1 MDADTAYKAGFLN
14 RVVPLNQL
22 KDEVT
27 SFASRLSQGPTK
39 AYGKMK
45 KIVNDSF
52 HLTLEQVLE
61 QERLTQV
68 LMVETRDHQEGISAF
83 KEKRKPLFHGK

>member
-1 MDADTAYKAGFLN
+1 MRSHPLQVAYH
-14 RVVPLNQL
+14 
-22 KDEVT
+22 KDQ
-27 SFASRLSQGPTK
+27 RK
-39 AYGKMK
+39 RMGKWK

-83 KEKRKPLFHGK
+83 KEKRKPLFQGK

>member
-1 MDADTAYKAGFLN
+1 M
-14 RVVPLNQL
+14 PLNQL

-83 KEKRKPLFHGK
+83 KEKRKPLFQGK

>member
-1 MDADTAYKAGFLN
+1 MQAAYHKD
-14 RVVPLNQL
+14 RL
-22 KDEVT
+22 K
-27 SFASRLSQGPTK
+27 R
-39 AYGKMK
+39 MK

-83 KEKRKPLFHGK
+83 KEKRKPLFQGK

>member
-1 MDADTAYKAGFLN
+1 M
-14 RVVPLNQL
+14 
-22 KDEVT
+22 E
-27 SFASRLSQGPTK
+27 
-39 AYGKMK
+39 

-83 KEKRKPLFHGK
+83 KEKRKPLFQGK